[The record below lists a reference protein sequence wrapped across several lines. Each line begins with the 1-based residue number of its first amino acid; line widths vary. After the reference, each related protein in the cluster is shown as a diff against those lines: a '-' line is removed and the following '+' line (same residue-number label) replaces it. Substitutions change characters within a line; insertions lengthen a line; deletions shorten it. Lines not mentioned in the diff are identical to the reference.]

1 MMLFKSRARSA
12 FTLVELLVVI
22 AIIGVLVGLL
32 LPGVQA
38 AREAS
43 RRISCSNQLKQIGL
57 SIHNYNDTYRQMPAT
72 ALDNGASGWVSIL
85 PFLGE
90 QARFEQW
97 DFALPYSD
105 PHHDDAKVNT
115 PQVYICPSMTL
126 PDLQAHDSQAIGA
139 GYSSYAFSTGTEYY
153 RSSVNNGAIV
163 DSFNIYKFFRGGK
176 ATPPTSIEEISNRDG
191 TTATLLAGELG
202 FGLQVPSGFG
212 SGADGFTQWANSYPY
227 HSSGSMAGRFNAT
240 DQAASYDFRTWET
253 FRGPHAAGVQ
263 FVLCDGSVHLVSES
277 IDAVVLDQ
285 IANRSDM
292 ETPELPW

>member
-1 MMLFKSRARSA
+1 MMMCKSSIRAA

-43 RRISCSNQLKQIGL
+43 RRMSCSNQLKQIGL
-57 SIHNYNDTYRQMPAT
+57 SIHNYHDVHRQMPAT
-72 ALDNGASGWVSIL
+72 ALKNGASGWVSIL
-85 PFLGE
+85 PFLEE
-90 QARFEQW
+90 QARYEQW
-97 DFALPYSD
+97 DFSLPFSD
-105 PHHDDAKVNT
+105 PHHTDAKVDT

-126 PDLQAHDSQAIGA
+126 PDSKALGA

-153 RSSVNNGAIV
+153 RSSINNGAVV
-163 DSFNIYKFFRGGK
+163 DSFNIYKFFRGGID
-176 ATPPTSIEEISNRDG
+176 TPPTSIHEISNRDG

-202 FGLQVPSGFG
+202 FGLQIPPGFG
-212 SGADGFTQWANSYPY
+212 NADGFTQWANSYPY
-227 HSSGSMAGRFNAT
+227 HSAGSMAGRFNST
-240 DQAASYDFRTWET
+240 DEAAAYDFRTWET

-263 FVLCDGSVHLVSES
+263 FVLCDGSVQLVSDS
-277 IDAVVLDQ
+277 IDSIVLDQ